1 MNFLIITP
9 TYNEN
14 ANISTLISKI
24 RDIDTEVNLDI
35 LIIDDASP
43 DGTASTIKKIMKN
56 DSGLHLIEREGKN
69 GLASAYCDGFKWAI
83 KNNYDYVIQMDADLS
98 HSPNDVLKFI
108 DKIDVYDIIIGSRY
122 KTGVNVVNWP
132 LRRLILS
139 YFANI
144 YARIF
149 TGMNIYDLTSGYKC
163 INIEALKAID
173 LDKVKS
179 EGYSFQIEMNFI
191 FSNKGFKLTEVP
203 IIFHDRTV
211 GESKMSKK
219 IIFEAI
225 LKVPLFRIKKILGL

>member
-24 RDIDTEVNLDI
+24 RNIDTEINLDI

-43 DGTASTIKKIMKN
+43 DGTALTIKKIMPN
-56 DSGLHLIEREGKN
+56 DTNLHLIQREGKN
-69 GLASAYCDGFKWAI
+69 GLASAYCEGFKWAI

-108 DKIDVYDIIIGSRY
+108 DKVDKYDIIIGSRY

-163 INIEALKAID
+163 INVDALKVID
-173 LDKVKS
+173 LDKIKS

-191 FSNKGFKLTEVP
+191 FSNKGFKITEVP